1 MPIVTIFA
9 QSNILIMKVS
19 VIGAGNM
26 GGAVARGLVNS
37 GKVPAEDITLTAG
50 HKESLESYA
59 PQGFVLTTDNA
70 SAVSGADVVMI
81 AVKPAAVFSV
91 VDEAV
96 QSLADGSVVVC
107 IAAGIDPDEFIGH
120 LDAAGKA
127 AVDLVYVIPN
137 TAVENGSGV
146 SFVTPVRDNHNSAGK
161 VAELFGAMGL
171 VKVVDMEGLVAGM
184 VLSSCGIAY
193 AMKYIQSCIE
203 VGCSLGFSA
212 EEARKIVISTVGGA
226 AGLLGYRDS
235 SPETE
240 IRRVATPGG
249 HTEKGLNRMDAEGFT
264 EIIKAAMLD
273 SE

>member
-1 MPIVTIFA
+1 
-9 QSNILIMKVS
+9 MKVS
-19 VIGAGNM
+19 IIGAGNM
-26 GGAVARGLVNS
+26 GGAIARGLVNS
-37 GKVPAEDITLTAG
+37 GMVAAEDITLTAG
-50 HKESLESYA
+50 HRESLESFA
-59 PQGFVLTTDNA
+59 RQGFVLTGDNA

-91 VDEAV
+91 VDETAPFI
-96 QSLADGSVVVC
+96 ADGSVVVC
-107 IAAGIDPDEFIGH
+107 IAAGIDQCEFISH
-120 LDAAGKA
+120 LDAAGKGA
-127 AVDLVYVIPN
+127 IDLIYVIPN

-146 SFVTPVRDNHNSAGK
+146 SFVTPVRDSHGSAAK
-161 VAELFGAMGL
+161 VAEMFGAMGL

-193 AMKYIQSCIE
+193 VMKYIQSCIE

-212 EEARKIVISTVGGA
+212 EEARSIVIATVSGA
-226 AGLLGYRDS
+226 AGLLGHRDS
-235 SPETE
+235 SPEAE

-249 HTEKGLNRMDAEGFT
+249 HTEKGLNRMEAEGFT